1 MDFSNLNADVNKI
14 LTKHFT
20 KGRGGNKI
28 QFVVIHYNYGDLT
41 VEGCYSVWQTREAS
55 AHYQVESSGRIGQ
68 LVWDGDTAWHAGN
81 FSANQKSIGIEH
93 ANQGDSMTD
102 ACIENG
108 AHLCAAVCKYYGLGR
123 PEWMLNVFPH
133 CHFSSTSCPGPLK
146 EGTSYHDKYMERA
159 QYWYDV
165 MTGTKTESNDRS
177 VSVQLY
183 TPNNT
188 DAQKFAVEW
197 VDDDSFRLKSV
208 SCGLYLDVAGAS
220 KKSGTAVRVYTGNGT
235 DAQRWKIKQQCNGQY
250 SPDFTK
256 PVEIIP
262 YVNEDLRLD
271 CVASG
276 DVDGTGIQTYTHNDT
291 GAQQWQ
297 ILDHGDG
304 TWTLINVDSSK
315 ALDVVGGGK

>member
-1 MDFSNLNADVNKI
+1 MDFENLNADVNMI
-14 LTKHFT
+14 LNKHFT
-20 KGRGGNKI
+20 RGRGGYNI
-28 QFVVIHYNYGDLT
+28 EFVVIHYNYGDLT

-123 PEWMLNVFPH
+123 PEWMRNVFPH

-220 KKSGTAVRVYTGNGT
+220 KNSGTAVRVYTGNGT

-262 YVNEDLRLD
+262 YVNEALRLD

-315 ALDVVGGGK
+315 ALDVVGGGN

>member
-1 MDFSNLNADVNKI
+1 MDFENLIADVELI
-14 LTKHFT
+14 LTQHYTAGRSGRSIEFT
-20 KGRGGNKI
+20 
-28 QFVVIHYNYGDLT
+28 VLHYNAGDLT
-41 VEGCYSVWQTREAS
+41 VEDCYNVWQSREAS
-55 AHYQVESSGRIGQ
+55 AQYQVESSGRVGQ
-68 LVWDGDTAWHAGN
+68 LVNDWDTAWHAGDWD
-81 FSANQKSIGIEH
+81 ANCRSIGIEH
-93 ANQGDSMTD
+93 ANQGDSITD
-102 ACIENG
+102 ACLESG
-108 AHLCAAVCKYYGLGR
+108 AHLVAAIHKMYGLGR
-123 PEWMLNVFPH
+123 PEWGVNVFPH
-133 CHFSSTSCPGPLK
+133 CHFSPTSCPGPLK

-165 MTGTKTESNDRS
+165 MTGTKTESNDKS
-177 VSVQLY
+177 VSIQLY

-220 KKSGTAVRVYTGNGT
+220 KNSGTAVRVYTGNGT

-250 SPDFTK
+250 NPDFAK